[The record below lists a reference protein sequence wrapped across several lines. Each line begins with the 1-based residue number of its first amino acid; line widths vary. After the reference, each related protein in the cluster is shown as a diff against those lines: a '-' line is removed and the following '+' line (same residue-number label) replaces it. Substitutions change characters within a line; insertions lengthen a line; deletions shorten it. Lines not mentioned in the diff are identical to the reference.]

1 MAERKKFTRSKPLGW
16 IEFDVDDDTLLATTV
31 VPGMVLL
38 DVSAV
43 NKAEDME
50 KLRII
55 MEFLDHVLHPD
66 SAQLLTDR
74 LRDPKNPL
82 DLEELTSVA
91 IWLVQEVYVTER
103 PTQEASPSQNGS
115 SNWAEFD
122 GRCLDAGFD
131 PRTVD
136 AARCLNYGYYLMV
149 KNLKPEDRR
158 ALDDVLLAEVAEPD
172 QETGLKPP
180 AFWRGEE
187 DAAASAEAFM
197 GATRRRRG

>member
-115 SNWAEFD
+115 STT
-122 GRCLDAGFD
+122 G
-131 PRTVD
+131 PSSTD
-136 AARCLNYGYYLMV
+136 AAST
-149 KNLKPEDRR
+149 P
-158 ALDDVLLAEVAEPD
+158 ASTQEP
-172 QETGLKPP
+172 
-180 AFWRGEE
+180 
-187 DAAASAEAFM
+187 S
-197 GATRRRRG
+197 TRRVV